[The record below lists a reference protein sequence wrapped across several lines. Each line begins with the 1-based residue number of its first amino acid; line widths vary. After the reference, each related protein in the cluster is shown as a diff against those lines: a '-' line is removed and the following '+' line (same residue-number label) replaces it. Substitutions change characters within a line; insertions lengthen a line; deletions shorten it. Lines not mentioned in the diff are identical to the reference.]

1 MPSPDDEASSLL
13 VSPASGTT
21 LLVLVQIT
29 SKIFTFTANQ
39 LILRDLPPAFLG
51 VAAQLDLYSITL
63 LFFSRESIRL
73 AIQRQPLVGS
83 VSSVS
88 ISHGKD
94 AIDSKSSATKQPRTR
109 GLESQSVVNMSYLS
123 LGMGLLF
130 AVLLGTSYIHL
141 ASEEVSQTPSYHQS
155 VNIITIASLIELAG
169 EPCFNVMQRYMLYKQ
184 RALVEMSAAFI
195 KSLVTCFI
203 FLWAAFYNVTVG
215 VLPFA
220 LGHLSYA
227 CVLLCGYVIA
237 IRKVPGHQAF
247 SLLPTTLQSRDRHSC
262 VANRFP
268 WSMIS
273 LAASVFLQSIVK
285 HLLTQGDSMILA
297 TMTSLEDQ
305 GIYSLASN
313 YGGLVARVLFQP
325 IEESGRAIF
334 SSLLHGNCLEK
345 RRTENISLAKTHLA
359 DILRA
364 YSMIAV
370 VAFPLGPA
378 LVPLVLDFLGGRS
391 WASPTVSSLL
401 SLYCLYIPFL
411 AFNGISE
418 AFVSSAAS
426 PSEVRKQALWMGVF
440 SACYVSAAY
449 VFLVVGDLGAQGMVY
464 ANIVNM
470 AVRTIWSFSFIRS
483 FLQRCTLALRPS
495 ELLPRPQTLLAGIM
509 ISITLVRKGAYGLNS
524 GDISG
529 TLMYTAIYIT
539 IVLFVERKYFLAQC
553 IKAKEILR
561 SRGKYKRS

>member
-1 MPSPDDEASSLL
+1 MSSPDDEASSLL

-21 LLVLVQIT
+21 LLVLVQLT

-39 LILRDLPPAFLG
+39 LILRGLPPAFLG
-51 VAAQLDLYSITL
+51 IAAQLDLYSITL

-73 AIQRQPLVGS
+73 AIQRQPLVAS

-88 ISHGKD
+88 NSHGKD
-94 AIDSKSSATKQPRTR
+94 AIGSKSSATKQPRTW

-130 AVLLGTSYIHL
+130 AVILGTSYIHL
-141 ASEEVSQTPSYHQS
+141 ASDEVSQTPSYHQS
-155 VNIITIASLIELAG
+155 VKIITIASLIELAG

-203 FLWAAFYNVTVG
+203 FLWAASYNITVG

-237 IRKVPGHQAF
+237 IRKVPGHQDF
-247 SLLPTTLQSRDRHSC
+247 SLLPTRLHDRHSY
-262 VANRFP
+262 VVNRFP

-305 GIYSLASN
+305 GIYALASN
-313 YGGLVARVLFQP
+313 YGGLMARILFQP

-334 SSLLHGNCLEK
+334 SSLLHSNCLEK
-345 RRTENISLAKTHLA
+345 RRTGNISLAKTHLA

-426 PSEVRKQALWMGVF
+426 PLEVRKQALWMGVF

-470 AVRTIWSFSFIRS
+470 AVRSIWSFSFIRS

-509 ISITLVRKGAYGLNS
+509 ISTTLMRKGAYGLNS

-529 TLMYTAIYIT
+529 TLMYSAIYII
-539 IVLFVERKYFLAQC
+539 IV
-553 IKAKEILR
+553 
-561 SRGKYKRS
+561 

>member
-13 VSPASGTT
+13 WSPASGTT
-21 LLVLVQIT
+21 LLVLVQLT

-73 AIQRQPLVGS
+73 AIQRQPLVTS
-83 VSSVS
+83 VSSDS
-88 ISHGKD
+88 SSHGKA
-94 AIDSKSSATKQPRTR
+94 AIDNKFSATKQPRTQEV
-109 GLESQSVVNMSYLS
+109 ESQSVVNMSYLS

-130 AVLLGTSYIHL
+130 AMILGTSYIRL
-141 ASEEVSQTPSYHQS
+141 ASDEVSQTPSYHQS
-155 VNIITIASLIELAG
+155 VKIITIASLIELAS
-169 EPCFNVMQRYMLYKQ
+169 EPCFNVMQRYMLYRQ
-184 RALVEMSAAFI
+184 RALVEMSAAFM
-195 KSLVTCFI
+195 KSLVTCFV
-203 FLWAAFYNVTVG
+203 FLWAAYYNITVG

-227 CVLLCGYVIA
+227 CALLCGYFIA
-237 IRKVPGHQAF
+237 IRKMARHPDF
-247 SLLPTTLQSRDRHSC
+247 SLLLTRLQTPSDRHIY
-262 VANRFP
+262 VANKFP
-268 WSMIS
+268 WPMIS

-305 GIYSLASN
+305 GIYALASN
-313 YGGLVARVLFQP
+313 YGGLVARILFQP
-325 IEESGRAIF
+325 IEESSRAIF
-334 SSLLHGNCLEK
+334 SSLLHSNYLEK
-345 RRTENISLAKTHLA
+345 RRTGNVSRAKTHLA

-364 YSMIAV
+364 YSLVAA

-440 SACYVSAAY
+440 STCYVSAAY

-470 AVRTIWSFSFIRS
+470 AVRTIWSFLFIRS

-495 ELLPRPQTLLAGIM
+495 EFLPRPQTFLAGIM
-509 ISITLVRKGAYGLNS
+509 ISTAFMRNGSYKVNS
-524 GDISG
+524 RDFSG
-529 TLMYTAIYIT
+529 TLIYSAIYI
-539 IVLFVERKYFLAQC
+539 IFV
-553 IKAKEILR
+553 
-561 SRGKYKRS
+561 